1 MIETRP
7 GIGHGTG
14 TNPTVTPTV
23 RPAAPSSGINL
34 RPSPGG
40 IAPPPVSPA
49 RPPHAEEPLSLVNEE
64 KPGATDATK
73 SKIHNITAA
82 TSIAQHAY
90 KRPINTNKTGAV
102 RMRTFH
108 CRLSEQGVEYLD
120 QTINDWLETHPDIE
134 VKFTASTIGMWD
146 GKLKEPTLIINVW
159 Y

>member
-1 MIETRP
+1 M
-7 GIGHGTG
+7 G
-14 TNPTVTPTV
+14 
-23 RPAAPSSGINL
+23 L
-34 RPSPGG
+34 RPQPGG

-49 RPPHAEEPLSLVNEE
+49 RPPHPEEPLSLVTEE
-64 KPGATDATK
+64 KPGAVDPTK

-82 TSIAQHAY
+82 VSTLQQHAY
-90 KRPINTNKTGAV
+90 KRPTNANKTGAV

-120 QTINDWLETHPDIE
+120 QTINDWLEAHPDIE